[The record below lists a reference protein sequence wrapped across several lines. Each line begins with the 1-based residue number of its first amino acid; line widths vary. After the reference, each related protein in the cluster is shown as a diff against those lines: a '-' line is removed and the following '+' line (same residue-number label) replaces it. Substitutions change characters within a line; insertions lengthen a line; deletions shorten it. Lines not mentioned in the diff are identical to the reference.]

1 MKFKDLI
8 EEDAGAI
15 FEIEEFAEYV
25 MVDGVI
31 LKASLNVNTD
41 KISGNQS
48 LNFDGLHGD
57 FAILYFKTI
66 DYTKKRK
73 RIPKQGEYVY
83 IEQKGKRKRYTVMS
97 AEDDLGVTALKLTA
111 YRQDTL
117 RAMESQ
123 ML

>member
-41 KISGNQS
+41 KISGNQR
-48 LNFDGLHGD
+48 LVFDALHGD
-57 FAILYFKTI
+57 FAILYFKTV

-117 RAMESQ
+117 RAMETQ